1 MIFYLLIMVQKD
13 TYKSTGCFDL
23 TCKGF
28 VQTNKNV
35 ALGAIL
41 APISTPFGQQY
52 EINVGIFQVIIS
64 SRHKCALTH
73 IPMVLLILNKIILIL
88 ILILISLNMFV

>member
-1 MIFYLLIMVQKD
+1 VVQKD

-28 VQTNKNV
+28 VHTNKDV

-41 APISTPFGQQY
+41 APISIPFGQQY
-52 EINVGIFQVIIS
+52 EINVGIFQVII
-64 SRHKCALTH
+64 
-73 IPMVLLILNKIILIL
+73 
-88 ILILISLNMFV
+88 

>member
-1 MIFYLLIMVQKD
+1 MIFDFLIVVQKD

-28 VQTNKNV
+28 VHTNKDV

-41 APISTPFGQQY
+41 APISIPFGQQY
-52 EINVGIFQVIIS
+52 EINVGIFQVIIW
-64 SRHKCALTH
+64 HKYALT
-73 IPMVLLILNKIILIL
+73 NIIHNNCNFNF
-88 ILILISLNMFV
+88 S